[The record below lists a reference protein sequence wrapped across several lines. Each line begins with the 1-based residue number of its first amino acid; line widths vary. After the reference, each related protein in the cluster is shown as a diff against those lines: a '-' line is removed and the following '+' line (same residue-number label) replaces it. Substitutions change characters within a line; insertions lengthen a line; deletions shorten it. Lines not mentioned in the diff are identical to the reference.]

1 MTKQQL
7 QVLEFML
14 RAGQPAPV
22 RPTITTP
29 PNSMLRLE
37 LIEEEFDELETAVVQ
52 DDLVEIA
59 DALGDLLYVLL
70 GTAVSYGIDLE
81 PVFEEIHRSN
91 LSKFIDGH
99 VCGCTG
105 KWLKGSSY
113 DPPKLT
119 PILNKQSTPPQP

>member
-7 QVLEFML
+7 QVLEFTL

-22 RPTITTP
+22 TPTLLIKETYH
-29 PNSMLRLE
+29 LRMDL
-37 LIEEEFDELETAVVQ
+37 LEEELDELNHAMIT
-52 DDLVEIA
+52 DDLVEIS

-91 LSKFIDGH
+91 LSKFIDG
-99 VCGCTG
+99 TRREDG
-105 KWLKGSSY
+105 KWLKGPSF
-113 DPPKLT
+113 
-119 PILNKQSTPPQP
+119 TPPNLAPLVNPPHPLP

>member
-22 RPTITTP
+22 RPTIPTP
-29 PNSMLRLE
+29 SIQDLRLNLLGE
-37 LIEEEFDELETAVVQ
+37 ELDELHLAMQLDDLIE
-52 DDLVEIA
+52 IS

-91 LSKFIDGH
+91 LSKFIDGSRRED
-99 VCGCTG
+99 G
-105 KWLKGSSY
+105 KWMKGKSFT
-113 DPPKLT
+113 PPNLA
-119 PILNKQSTPPQP
+119 PILNPPHPTL